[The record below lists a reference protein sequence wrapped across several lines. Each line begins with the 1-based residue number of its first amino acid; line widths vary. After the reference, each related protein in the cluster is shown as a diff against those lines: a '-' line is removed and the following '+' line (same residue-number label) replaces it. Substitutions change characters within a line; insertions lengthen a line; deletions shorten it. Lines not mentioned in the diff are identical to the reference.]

1 MRNPNV
7 PAADGDIVPALADV
21 ALDPAPI
28 SVLYDTALPDPLRT
42 RDRHGRPI
50 DGPAREFLESAV
62 ETLARTIAGS
72 AWPFELALLRAEIEP
87 TRGIGVGL
95 DVPGLASELSQL
107 GSPLQDESREA
118 DTPTDV
124 VAWIRRRP
132 ETDPYVVLSIKSE
145 TWRPPETLPAPLSEA
160 QVAWQRI
167 AHDHLL
173 PWCRDSGVRQL
184 WLRAPLSEA
193 VLATH

>member
-7 PAADGDIVPALADV
+7 LAADGDIVPALADV
-21 ALDPAPI
+21 ANTTPM
-28 SVLYDTALPDPLRT
+28 SVLYDAELPDPLRT
-42 RDRHGRPI
+42 RDRYGRPI
-50 DGPAREFLESAV
+50 NGPAHEFLESAV
-62 ETLARTIAGS
+62 ETLASTIAGS
-72 AWPFELALLRAEIEP
+72 AWPFELALLRAEIEA

-95 DVPGLASELSQL
+95 DVHGLASELSQL
-107 GSPLQDESREA
+107 GRPLQYESWEA

-124 VAWIRRRP
+124 VAWIRRPP

-145 TWRPPETLPAPLSEA
+145 TWRPPETLPEPLSEA
-160 QVAWQRI
+160 QVAWQRV
-167 AHDHLL
+167 ARDHLL